1 MGGRKEAGR
10 DGGREGG
17 REGWRKGGGRERRR
31 VFLVTL
37 SCSKRGIAHF
47 MSSSSSFE
55 FELNFELYFVPN
67 NTC

>member
-1 MGGRKEAGR
+1 MEEGRGK
-10 DGGREGG
+10 
-17 REGWRKGGGRERRR
+17 RKKKDVSGN
-31 VFLVTL
+31 FKLFQTWDFF
-37 SCSKRGIAHF
+37 F